1 MTVKGGKH
9 RLVDFVDLGEGHD
22 LMSSLAGIPLFFFQ
36 KFVSVMYCSNQRID
50 NMLRFL
56 SFQANMILNWPH
68 MCYN

>member
-36 KFVSVMYCSNQRID
+36 KFVSVMYCRQVPINVLTI
-50 NMLRFL
+50 
-56 SFQANMILNWPH
+56 
-68 MCYN
+68 CYDSCLFRQI